1 MRDLVALLQN
11 MVAISNVN
19 DSVDNNF
26 DNLIESGVGML
37 LQNKRRLLMC
47 NLIRNNATKSTL
59 GCLNNKSGC
68 HKQPL

>member
-47 NLIRNNATKSTL
+47 NLIRNNGNEKYL
-59 GCLNNKSGC
+59 GLFK
-68 HKQPL
+68 